1 MKNLSHLAFKSQNSL
16 GRALSP
22 KFDRDQNLYFM
33 DPFLLDLI
41 KIQQSK
47 ALRRMR
53 GKTQVI
59 SAPNNINIR
68 DRMTHSFE
76 VASNAVQT
84 GARLG
89 LNIPLLQAGA
99 LAHDLGHVP
108 FGHLGERLLT
118 ERLSEEFRHEKFAIF
133 VLEMVER
140 NGRGLNLS
148 YETLQT
154 IRRHSRGSGLMI
166 SNGTDVLEY
175 DVVMI
180 CDKFY
185 IFSDHNDI
193 RRVNYQNIPGLKEM
207 IALGNNQAERTIKCL
222 QALWKESL
230 EKGKISFED
239 SWESKSFKEIRDLM
253 HQEVYSQIDL
263 SPERMKLR
271 NIFKRVFDYLEGYFE
286 STRAAALCFALSSEN
301 DIYHLN
307 DLISNY
313 GKKLIDENFQDKKKF
328 SVAELL
334 GIIPELSNLD
344 FLNPDRFLDK
354 GNFGKLSKREC
365 FTI

>member
-1 MKNLSHLAFKSQNSL
+1 MKNLAHLAFKSENSL

-33 DPFLLDLI
+33 DPFLLDLM

-59 SAPNNINIR
+59 SAPSNINIR

-89 LNIPLLQAGA
+89 LNVPLLQAGA

-118 ERLSEEFRHEKFAIF
+118 ERLKEKFRHEKFAIF

-154 IRRHSRGSGLMI
+154 IRRHSRGSGLMML
-166 SNGTDVLEY
+166 NGDVLEY

-185 IFSDHNDI
+185 IFSDYNDV
-193 RRVNYQNIPGLKEM
+193 RRINYQNLPSLKE
-207 IALGNNQAERTIKCL
+207 IDALGKNQSERTIKCL

-230 EKGKISFED
+230 EKQKISFED
-239 SWESKSFKEIRDLM
+239 SAAAKLFKEIRNLM
-253 HQEVYSQIDL
+253 YEKVYFQIDM
-263 SPERMKLR
+263 SPERVGVGV
-271 NIFKRVFDYLEGYFE
+271 IFKRVFDYLEGYFE

-313 GKKLIDENFQDKKKF
+313 GKKVIDENFQDKTKF
-328 SVAELL
+328 SVVELL
-334 GIIPELSNLD
+334 GIIPELAKLD
-344 FLNPDRFLDK
+344 FCNPDRLLDK
-354 GNFGKLSKREC
+354 NNFGKLSKREC

>member
-1 MKNLSHLAFKSQNSL
+1 MKNLAHLAFKSENSL
-16 GRALSP
+16 GRSLSP
-22 KFDRDQNLYFM
+22 KFDRDQTLYFM
-33 DPFLLDLI
+33 DSFLLDLM

-59 SAPNNINIR
+59 SSPRNINIR
-68 DRMTHSFE
+68 DRMIHSFD

-89 LNIPLLQAGA
+89 LNIHLLQAGA

-108 FGHLGERLLT
+108 FGHLGEDLLS
-118 ERLSEEFRHEKFAIF
+118 ERLKEKFRHEKFAIF

-140 NGRGLNLS
+140 SGQGLNLS
-148 YETLQT
+148 YEVLQAV
-154 IRRHSRGSGLMI
+154 RRHSRGSGLMI
-166 SNGTDVLEY
+166 SNGADVLEY

-185 IFSDHNDI
+185 IFSDYNDI
-193 RRVNYQNIPGLKEM
+193 RRIDYEKLPYLKEM
-207 IALGNNQAERTIKCL
+207 DLLGRNQTERTINCL

-230 EKGKISFED
+230 IKGGISFDD
-239 SWESKSFKEIRDLM
+239 SQEAKAFKEARSLM
-253 HQEVYSQIDL
+253 HEKLYRQIDL
-263 SPERMKLR
+263 SDDRA
-271 NIFKRVFDYLEGYFE
+271 NIRRVFKRVFDYLEGYFE

-301 DIYHLN
+301 DIYYLD
-307 DLISNY
+307 DLVFKY
-313 GKKLIDENFQDKKKF
+313 GKKVIDENFQDKEKF

-334 GIIPELSNLD
+334 GIIPELSNFD
-344 FLNPDRFLDK
+344 FCNPDRFLDK
-354 GNFGKLSKREC
+354 GNFGKLSKKEC